1 MDSATVYVG
10 IDVAK
15 AQLVIAV
22 RPTTECWEIANQAR
36 DYPLLV
42 RRLLALQPTRI
53 IVEATGTF
61 HQPLVRA
68 LAAAGLPVRVANPRQ
83 VRAFAK
89 AIGRLAKTDVIDAHV
104 LAHFAEAVPLEERRL
119 LSEEEQALRSLVVRR
134 RQLVKTQTAE
144 TNRLAAGATGLV
156 ARQIRQH
163 LVLVQRQ
170 IATIEHELST
180 QLQQPQWC
188 ARAAIL
194 RSIPGIGA
202 QSVIALLTELPELG
216 RLNGKQLAALV
227 GVAPL
232 NRDSGTLRG
241 HRSVY
246 GGRRALRS
254 TLYMAAITATRANPD
269 IRAYYQHLLAAGK
282 PHKVAFIACLRKL
295 LILANTLLREHRPW
309 RQDLARA
316 A

>member
-15 AQLVIAV
+15 AQVVIAV
-22 RPTTECWEIANQAR
+22 RPTTECWEIANQQR
-36 DYPLLV
+36 DFPLLV
-42 RRLLALQPTRI
+42 RRLLALKPTRI

-104 LAHFAEAVPLEERRL
+104 LAHFAEAVPLKERPL
-119 LSEEEQALRSLVVRR
+119 LSEEEEALRSLVVRR
-134 RQLVKTQTAE
+134 RQLVKMQTAE
-144 TNRLAAGATGLV
+144 TNRLAAGATGFV
-156 ARQIRQH
+156 ARQTRQH
-163 LVLVQRQ
+163 LAFLQRQ
-170 IATIEHELST
+170 IAAVEHALAA
-180 QLQQPQWC
+180 QLQQPQWRE
-188 ARAAIL
+188 RAEIL
-194 RSIPGIGA
+194 RSIPGIGP
-202 QSVIALLTELPELG
+202 QSVLALLTELPELG
-216 RLNGKQLAALV
+216 RIGRKQLAALA

-246 GGRRALRS
+246 GGRRAMRS
-254 TLYMAAITATRANPD
+254 TLYMAAVTATRAHPD
-269 IRAYYQHLLAAGK
+269 IHIYYQHLLAAGK

-295 LILANTLLREHRPW
+295 LILANTLIREHRPW
-309 RQDLARA
+309 RQELPLAA
-316 A
+316 

>member
-15 AQLVIAV
+15 AQLMVAV
-22 RPTTECWEIANQAR
+22 RPTTECWEIANQKR
-36 DYPLLV
+36 DYPLLI
-42 RRLLALQPTRI
+42 RRLLALKPTRV

-68 LAAAGLPVRVANPRQ
+68 LATAGLPVRVANPRQ

-104 LAHFAEAVPLEERRL
+104 LAHFAEAVPLEERPL
-119 LSEEEQALRSLVVRR
+119 LSEEEVVLRSLVVRR
-134 RQLVKTQTAE
+134 RQLVKIQTAE
-144 TNRLAAGATGLV
+144 TNRLAAGANGIV
-156 ARQIRQH
+156 ARLIRQH
-163 LVLVQRQ
+163 LALVRRQ
-170 IATIEHELST
+170 IATIEHELAA
-180 QLQQPQWC
+180 QLQQPPWRE
-188 ARAAIL
+188 RAAIL
-194 RSIPGIGA
+194 RSIPGIGP
-202 QSVIALLTELPELG
+202 QSVLALLTELPELG
-216 RLNGKQLAALV
+216 HLGRKQLAALA

-246 GGRRALRS
+246 GGRRALRA
-254 TLYMAAITATRANPD
+254 TLYMAAIAATRANPD
-269 IRAYYQHLLAAGK
+269 IRAYYQHLLAVGK

-295 LILANTLLREHRPW
+295 LIVANTLLRELRPW
-309 RQDLARA
+309 RQDLALA